1 MYFCIVHSPLA
12 PGLLQR
18 YPCDM
23 GSRVTQT
30 KLLRSPHPATAL
42 TYKAHLLCC
51 IDQGVIDF
59 LVKLSGYGSHIFIAV
74 LAEE

>member
-1 MYFCIVHSPLA
+1 
-12 PGLLQR
+12 
-18 YPCDM
+18 M

-30 KLLRSPHPATAL
+30 KLLRSPHPAAAL

-59 LVKLSGYGSHIFIAV
+59 PVKLSGYGIHIFIAV